1 MSIIQSDTIYIT
13 AIWLG
18 NVYMF
23 AFAYRCPLCPRIAF
37 QTKSEVTLR
46 AGLRHRI
53 VLLPKLSLKTLF
65 IQVHVNINMD
75 SWILFISM
83 G

>member
-1 MSIIQSDTIYIT
+1 MSIIQSDTIHIT

-37 QTKSEVTLR
+37 QTKSKVTVR

-53 VLLPKLSLKTLF
+53 VLLPRMVFK
-65 IQVHVNINMD
+65 NIIY
-75 SWILFISM
+75 SSTY
-83 G
+83 